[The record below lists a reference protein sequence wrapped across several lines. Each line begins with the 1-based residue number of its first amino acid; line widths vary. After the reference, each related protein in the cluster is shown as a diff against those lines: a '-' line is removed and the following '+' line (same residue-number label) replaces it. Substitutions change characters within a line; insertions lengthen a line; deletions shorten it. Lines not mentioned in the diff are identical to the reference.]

1 MLRILLRHILCSCF
15 VPDLQCVCSCVR
27 LRCFTTRLHCQS
39 ACLIGCSPVR
49 TTTLSSSPR
58 RSDLS
63 SAEEKTLSEPLNTTQ
78 RTADFHQWL
87 WCNRTNRRMP
97 WKGQPDTQKKV
108 QTEKLIYRHA
118 YNQHNVKN
126 IRKTTIYVRMTFHL
140 DVQPG
145 ATCHQISTQK
155 CLFCVFTPK
164 HDLLYCTEPENRSV
178 SPENSHWLLSQSP
191 FRCLVIDF
199 LCRDTS
205 ARHLSLGCCVKSSL
219 ISGYRRRSDDFHVH
233 NITSKS
239 VWIIAVWDKG
249 ITRIIMW
256 LRIWIWI

>member
-1 MLRILLRHILCSCF
+1 MLRTSIMWRILEKQQFMWGWHSIKTYSLELLAIKYR
-15 VPDLQCVCSCVR
+15 PKNVCSV
-27 LRCFTTRLHCQS
+27 F
-39 ACLIGCSPVR
+39 
-49 TTTLSSSPR
+49 
-58 RSDLS
+58 
-63 SAEEKTLSEPLNTTQ
+63 
-78 RTADFHQWL
+78 
-87 WCNRTNRRMP
+87 
-97 WKGQPDTQKKV
+97 
-108 QTEKLIYRHA
+108 
-118 YNQHNVKN
+118 
-126 IRKTTIYVRMTFHL
+126 
-140 DVQPG
+140 
-145 ATCHQISTQK
+145 
-155 CLFCVFTPK
+155 FTPK